1 MLISRRSSACR
12 LLEPPNRVIT
22 SGLLEKLIS
31 AFSCWQELLMVKIGC
46 LLACD
51 MVPAPRC
58 QLESREVLVPEG
70 FVCVLIPAC
79 SGTQ

>member
-1 MLISRRSSACR
+1 MLPPRTTKQESGNFRPLGKVDLSLQ
-12 LLEPPNRVIT
+12 LL
-22 SGLLEKLIS
+22 
-31 AFSCWQELLMVKIGC
+31 AELLMVKIGC

-51 MVPAPRC
+51 VVPAPGC

-70 FVCVLIPAC
+70 FVCILIPAC